1 MGEFQRLT
9 KTKSNNQAMDKLL
22 VRLFVVFTALYFV
35 KTYIMAWY
43 GLECFSDAYIVI
55 AELAICV
62 VMSSQGKYH
71 CKYLR
76 HTAYGLTASDSI
88 TRIDNAYDILGVE
101 ASIIL
106 PLSLVMCSVTISFV
120 LALRHYYMVL
130 KLKSKQHEIQ

>member
-1 MGEFQRLT
+1 
-9 KTKSNNQAMDKLL
+9 MDKLF
-22 VRLFVVFTALYFV
+22 VRLFVVFTALYLIH
-35 KTYIMAWY
+35 TYIMAWF
-43 GLECFSDAYIVI
+43 GVECFSDAYIVM

-71 CKYLR
+71 CKYMKF
-76 HTAYGLTASDSI
+76 TAYGLTASDSV
-88 TRIDNAYDILGVE
+88 TRIDNAFDILGVE
-101 ASIIL
+101 SSIIL

>member
-1 MGEFQRLT
+1 
-9 KTKSNNQAMDKLL
+9 MDKLF
-22 VRLFVVFTALYFV
+22 VRLFVVFTALYLIH
-35 KTYIMAWY
+35 TYIMAWF
-43 GLECFSDAYIVI
+43 GVECFSDAYIVM

-71 CKYLR
+71 CKYMKF
-76 HTAYGLTASDSI
+76 TAYGLTASDSV

>member
-1 MGEFQRLT
+1 
-9 KTKSNNQAMDKLL
+9 MDKLF
-22 VRLFVVFTALYFV
+22 VRLFVVFTALYLIHA
-35 KTYIMAWY
+35 YIMAWF
-43 GLECFSDAYIVI
+43 GVECFSDAYIVI

-71 CKYLR
+71 CKYMKF
-76 HTAYGLTASDSI
+76 TAYGLTASDSV
-88 TRIDNAYDILGVE
+88 TRIDNAFDILGVE

-130 KLKSKQHEIQ
+130 KLKSNKHEIQ

>member
-1 MGEFQRLT
+1 MVASQRLS
-9 KTKSNNQAMDKLL
+9 KTKSQKMAKLA

-35 KTYIMAWY
+35 QTYIMAWR
-43 GLECFSDAYIVI
+43 GVECFSDAYIVF
-55 AELAICV
+55 AEVAICF

-88 TRIDNAYDILGVE
+88 TRIDNAFDILSVE

-106 PLSLVMCSVTISFV
+106 PLSIVMCSVTISFV

-130 KLKSKQHEIQ
+130 KLKSKKDEIQ

>member
-1 MGEFQRLT
+1 MV
-9 KTKSNNQAMDKLL
+9 KLI

-35 KTYIMAWY
+35 NTYIMSWF
-43 GLECFSDAYIVI
+43 GVECFSDAYIVI
-55 AELAICV
+55 AEFAICV

-88 TRIDNAYDILGVE
+88 TRIDNAFDILSVD

-106 PLSLVMCSVTISFV
+106 PLSIVMCSISVSFV
-120 LALRHYYMVL
+120 LALIHYYKVL
-130 KLKSKQHEIQ
+130 KLKSKKHDIQ